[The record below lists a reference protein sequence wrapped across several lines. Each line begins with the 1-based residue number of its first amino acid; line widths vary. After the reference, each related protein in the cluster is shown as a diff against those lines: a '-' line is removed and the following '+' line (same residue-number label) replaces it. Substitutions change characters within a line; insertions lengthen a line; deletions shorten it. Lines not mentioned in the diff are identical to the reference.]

1 MYRTTLMSS
10 SDWKLPLNIAVG
22 MHVLVLV
29 CSLYLPDIFR
39 GKPKFADIYTTVN
52 IINMAEPEQAAPEP
66 QPAQQPPEPAPAPAI
81 TKPIKTKEAIPI
93 AEITQKTNV
102 EKPKAISLKPLKRK
116 KKNKIKATTDTSR
129 QKELEKLR
137 REKLA
142 ALQEE
147 KLLEEKARLA
157 REALEAEKRLF
168 NKTPAQTSASVT
180 PKATGTKQTTS
191 RGSSGNNNL
200 IENQYFAAIVNRL
213 HQYWALPE
221 NLQKNP
227 NLTAVA
233 VITIRKNGNIAS
245 LMFESKSGDRVFDQF
260 VRNAI
265 RSADPLPPIPPAL
278 KRQRIEIGL
287 RFKPGSIQ

>member
-1 MYRTTLMSS
+1 MYRTTLMSANE
-10 SDWKLPLNIAVG
+10 WKLPLNIAVG
-22 MHVLVLV
+22 IHVLVLV
-29 CSLYLPDIFR
+29 CSIYLPEILK

-52 IINMAEPEQAAPEP
+52 IINMAEPEAA
-66 QPAQQPPEPAPAPAI
+66 APAPQPVQQQPEPVPTI
-81 TKPIKTKEAIPI
+81 SKPIKSKQAVAI
-93 AEITQKTNV
+93 AEITKKPNTAP
-102 EKPKAISLKPLKRK
+102 PKAISLKPLKRK
-116 KKNKIKATTDTSR
+116 KIKKIKKTNNASQQR
-129 QKELEKLR
+129 ELDRLR

-157 REALEAEKRLF
+157 KEALEAEKRLLAKKPVQ
-168 NKTPAQTSASVT
+168 NTASTP
-180 PKATGTKQTTS
+180 PKATGKKQSAS
-191 RGSSGNNNL
+191 RNSTGSSNL
-200 IENQYFAAIVNRL
+200 IENQYFASIVNRL
-213 HQYWALPE
+213 HQFWALPE

-233 VITIRKNGNIAS
+233 VITVRKNGSIAN

-260 VRNAI
+260 VRKAI